1 MAATRPRATRR
12 SSDDQT
18 RMTPRG
24 ELKRTQILDAA
35 ARVLARRGYA
45 GTTLSEIADEVGS
58 AGAGSL
64 YYHFDSREELIEEL
78 LRRGVRV
85 AFEQSRLAIAAL
97 PTEAS
102 PLDRLKAAIR
112 AHMRCVLVES
122 DYARA
127 AVRSTGQV
135 PAEMWARVNA
145 QFREYG
151 KFYDRLIAAAMEA
164 GELDPNVDRSA
175 LRMLIVGA
183 VNWAPEWYRRSGASS
198 AEQIAELLVRLVV
211 RGVGTESEKA
221 KHRRW
226 STVSIRK

>member
-1 MAATRPRATRR
+1 MAPAKQAIRRR
-12 SSDDQT
+12 SDQRV
-18 RMTPRG
+18 RMTSRG

-78 LRRGVRV
+78 LRRGVLV
-85 AFEQSRLAIAAL
+85 AFEQSRRAVAELPAA
-97 PTEAS
+97 AS
-102 PLDRLKAAIR
+102 PLDRLKAAIC

-127 AVRSTGQV
+127 AVRSSGQV

-151 KFYDRLIAAAMEA
+151 RFYDR
-164 GELDPNVDRSA
+164 
-175 LRMLIVGA
+175 
-183 VNWAPEWYRRSGASS
+183 
-198 AEQIAELLVRLVV
+198 
-211 RGVGTESEKA
+211 
-221 KHRRW
+221 
-226 STVSIRK
+226 